1 MRARQLFLAALGVGL
16 ALAFAPMAV
25 EAAKKTFSFD
35 KKGRAKVAVAN
46 SPSVKVPGGVK
57 VTNQPTVT
65 VGNRP
70 EVTVANRPEVSVA
83 NRPEVTVA
91 NEPTVKVSNQPS
103 QLTVLPPL
111 ERNFNLT
118 APDIA
123 DVVGHPLLELDG
135 DERAAVTELTIV
147 LFGDA
152 TAPAEA
158 RLYTKERTS
167 GTTPC
172 TSGTGWTF
180 PKTLRTFAIR
190 SGQTLQLDYS
200 AAPLV
205 IGGGHVCLGFQ
216 QTKMWNGTTMDL
228 GVSGFRFTAG

>member
-1 MRARQLFLAALGVGL
+1 MRARRLFLAALGVGL
-16 ALAFAPMAV
+16 AVALAPMGV

-103 QLTVLPPL
+103 QLTALPPVD
-111 ERNFNLT
+111 RNFNLT
-118 APDIA
+118 LEGID
-123 DVVGHPLLELDG
+123 DVTGHPLVELDG
-135 DERAAVTELTIV
+135 VERAAITEVTIV
-147 LFGDA
+147 LHGESSP
-152 TAPAEA
+152 PAKA
-158 RLYTKERTS
+158 RLFTKERTS
-167 GTTPC
+167 GTTSC
-172 TSGTGWTF
+172 SSGSGWAL
-180 PKTLRTFAIR
+180 PKTLRTYTLRA
-190 SGQTLQLDYS
+190 GDTLQLDYS
-200 AAPLV
+200 GAPLIV
-205 IGGGHVCLGFQ
+205 GGGHSCLAFQ
-216 QTKMWNGTTMDL
+216 QLQWWNGTEMDV
-228 GVSGFRFTAG
+228 GVSGFYFSAG